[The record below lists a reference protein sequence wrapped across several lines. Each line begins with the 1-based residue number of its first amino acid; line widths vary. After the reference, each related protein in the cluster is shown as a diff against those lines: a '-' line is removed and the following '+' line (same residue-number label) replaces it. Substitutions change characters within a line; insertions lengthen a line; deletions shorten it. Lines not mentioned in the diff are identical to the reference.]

1 MVHNEGFR
9 PEDLERYR
17 VFLHL
22 KARHKL
28 DPRLQGKLDASD
40 VVQETL
46 LHAHQ
51 KFSQFRGRSEPQLV
65 AWLRIILKN
74 TLAATARR
82 FQVGARDVAREQF
95 LEAGVEA
102 AAARLK
108 AASPGGQTTPADQA
122 LRNEQL
128 GRLTAALTA
137 LPPDQRRAIELHH
150 LEGRSVAEVADHM
163 HKSRDAVVGL
173 LFRGLRKLRLLL
185 AEREAG

>member
-1 MVHNEGFR
+1 MACDGGFR

-17 VFLHL
+17 VLLHL
-22 KARHKL
+22 KARHQL

-46 LHAHQ
+46 LLAHQ

-82 FQVGARDVAREQF
+82 FQVGARNVAREQL
-95 LEAGVEA
+95 LETGVEA
-102 AAARLK
+102 AARHK
-108 AASPGGQTTPADQA
+108 AASSAGQTTPDEQA

-150 LEGRSVAEVADHM
+150 LEGRSVAEVADRM

-173 LFRGLRKLRLLL
+173 LFRGLKKLRYLL

>member
-1 MVHNEGFR
+1 MLNDERFR

-17 VFLHL
+17 VFLRL
-22 KARHKL
+22 RARHQL

-46 LHAHQ
+46 LRAHR
-51 KFSQFRGRSEPQLV
+51 KFSQFRGRSEPQFV

-82 FQVGARDVAREQF
+82 FQVGARNVAREQL
-95 LEAGVEA
+95 LETGVEA
-102 AAARLK
+102 TAARHRAK
-108 AASPGGQTTPADQA
+108 SSPGPTAPDEQA

-150 LEGRSVAEVADHM
+150 LEGRPVAEVADHM

-173 LFRGLRKLRLLL
+173 LFRGLRKLRYLL
-185 AEREAG
+185 AERDR

>member
-1 MVHNEGFR
+1 MLNDERFR

-17 VFLHL
+17 VLLHL
-22 KARHKL
+22 KARHQL
-28 DPRLQGKLDASD
+28 GHRLRGKLDASD

-46 LHAHQ
+46 LHAHR
-51 KFSQFRGRSEPQLV
+51 KFSQFRGRSEPQFV

-82 FQVGARDVAREQF
+82 FQVGARDVAREEL
-95 LEAGVEA
+95 LEGVDGA
-102 AAARLK
+102 AAHRK
-108 AASPGGQTTPADQA
+108 TVPAAGQAAPDEQA

-128 GRLTAALTA
+128 RRLNAALMA

-150 LEGRSVAEVADHM
+150 LEGRSVAEVADQM

>member
-1 MVHNEGFR
+1 MACNGGFR

-17 VFLHL
+17 VLLHL
-22 KARHKL
+22 KARHQL

-46 LHAHQ
+46 LLAHQ

-82 FQVGARDVAREQF
+82 FQVGSRNVAREQL
-95 LEAGVEA
+95 LETGVEG
-102 AAARLK
+102 AAARRK
-108 AASPGGQTTPADQA
+108 AVSSTGQTTPDEQA
-122 LRNEQL
+122 LRNEQM

-137 LPPDQRRAIELHH
+137 LPPEQRRAIELHH
-150 LEGRSVAEVADHM
+150 LEGRSVAEVADQM

-173 LFRGLRKLRLLL
+173 LFRGLKKLRYLL